1 MRSKLLVLV
10 WFLFV
15 NSFAVSQDQT
25 AGRLQ
30 ELGELDLARDLLETT
45 EEELGRYSLDLV
57 EPIEQLANRLMSL
70 NQFEEADEMLDRA
83 VQITRINNGLHTP
96 AQLALIRKRIDN
108 AANRGNWDDAREQM
122 DYLFTYYLRVPVL
135 LNESLL
141 DDFMILTNQH
151 LRGATEDEG
160 QEQGRHLSRVYQLNW
175 AMVATAR
182 KLYGNRSPQ
191 IVPYLYRQVQ
201 HIYSF
206 KKGRDDGGRART
218 NDNFYYQLNGR
229 TSGWPKISTKNRF
242 YRDGLR
248 ILVEIRGIYA
258 DQELDSAEA
267 QAMSEIYIGDWFMLF
282 DHADLAAES
291 YESAYTGL
299 VEAEVSLE
307 DIDSLLSVPRI
318 LPLQNFYADV
328 GSAIDQLPVSNVP
341 LDGEDVL
348 THELSF
354 DEWSVDYP
362 TLRSPLGSYNRNA
375 TESHTALYSF
385 QLLAE
390 NESTFLYKHRFRQSM
405 GIPVDVD
412 LVEGFRGLPMGREL
426 ALERFEQ
433 LRFRPKMV
441 NGKAVESRGMLRY
454 SIAAED

>member
-10 WFLFV
+10 WF
-15 NSFAVSQDQT
+15 SFMTSLAVSQDQT
-25 AGRLQ
+25 AERLQ
-30 ELGELDLARDLLETT
+30 ELNELELARDLLETT

-141 DDFMILTNQH
+141 DDFLILTNQH

-182 KLYGNRSPQ
+182 KLYGNKDPQ
-191 IVPYLYRQVQ
+191 IIPYLYRQVQ
-201 HIYSF
+201 HIYAF

-229 TSGWPKISTKNRF
+229 TSGWPRTSTKNRF

-248 ILVEIRGIYA
+248 ILTEIRGILS
-258 DQELDSAEA
+258 ELETNASEA

-282 DHADLAAES
+282 DHADLAAGS
-291 YESAYTGL
+291 YESAQVGL
-299 VEAEVSLE
+299 QEAGVSSE
-307 DIDSLLSVPRI
+307 QINSLFSVPRI
-318 LPLQNFYADV
+318 LPLQNFYSDV
-328 GSAIDQLPVSNVP
+328 SSAIEQLPVSNVSSER
-341 LDGEDVL
+341 GEVPSY
-348 THELSF
+348 ELAF
-354 DEWSVDYP
+354 DEWSIDYP
-362 TLRSPLGSYNRNA
+362 TLRSPLASYSRSDSETSTA
-375 TESHTALYSF
+375 TFSF

-405 GIPVDVD
+405 GIPVGVD
-412 LVEGFRGLPMGREL
+412 LIAGFQGMTMGNEL

-441 NGKAVESRGMLRY
+441 DGRAVPSRATLTYGIAVE
-454 SIAAED
+454 D